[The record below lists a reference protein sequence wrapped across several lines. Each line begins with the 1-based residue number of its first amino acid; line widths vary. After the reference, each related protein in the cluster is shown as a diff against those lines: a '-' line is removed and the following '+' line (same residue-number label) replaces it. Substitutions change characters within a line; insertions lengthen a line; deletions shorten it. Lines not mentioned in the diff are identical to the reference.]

1 MKCNFDKNIFGL
13 AKTPPPH
20 PEGDLFGDWKCKFL
34 SDFFFITDCE
44 MKGNISGFG
53 PEYMQHFNIFRYR
66 SPICAVFPRTG
77 PQSTGPIP
85 CSKGSVKENFVI
97 LHFTIALTRFQYFDV
112 SGNYKHISFFLGKH
126 FFIIGLGLVFCSG
139 PSPKYLLS
147 LGPLIFLLC

>member
-1 MKCNFDKNIFGL
+1 
-13 AKTPPPH
+13 
-20 PEGDLFGDWKCKFL
+20 
-34 SDFFFITDCE
+34 

-139 PSPKYLLS
+139 PSPGEYGTYSELQLYYDSHIVTQLQNIKTLMIQITNTESHALP
-147 LGPLIFLLC
+147 G